1 MPLNPSSLLNNF
13 NPAAASAASEQLRSL
28 ASQSPAGLVDQLG
41 GQNFLDGMPSNLVSQ
56 LTPLLS
62 QLAPADLLAAV
73 NTAAGAMQN
82 PAQLQQLLNSLPATG
97 GLPTGG
103 ELARM
108 VQNNIPAFLADQLP
122 NLGPL
127 TQAAGLPAVPPMPN
141 LAGLPTQA
149 AGLINDLRGQAPALY
164 QQALSQIPVP
174 PVPRVLPEHIPLP
187 DPQDLTPAAHSCA
200 QAAGQSREELVKQAL
215 ELAPPLPPEVAQA
228 MGGASEVA
236 DTFVA
241 GMSDV
246 ASQLNQTP
254 NSLQE
259 AAGMMSLLGGP
270 ANAPINEVTQ
280 GLQGLNDA
288 YNALAPE
295 GAPSMQDLAS
305 AGEQLQRA
313 AEQIPPDALAALF

>member
-13 NPAAASAASEQLRSL
+13 NPAAASAASEQMRSL

-41 GQNFLDGMPSNLVSQ
+41 GQNFLNGMPSNLVSQ

-82 PAQLQQLLNSLPATG
+82 PAQLQQLMNSLPATG
-97 GLPTGG
+97 GLPTGS
-103 ELARM
+103 ELAQM

-127 TQAAGLPAVPPMPN
+127 AQAAGLPAVPPMPD

-149 AGLINDLRGQAPALY
+149 AGLVNNLRGQAPALY

-174 PVPRVLPEHIPLP
+174 PVPRVLPENIPLP
-187 DPQDLTPAAHSCA
+187 DPQDLTAAAHSCA
-200 QAAGQSREELVKQAL
+200 HAAGQSREELVNQAL
-215 ELAPPLPPEVAQA
+215 AMAPPLPPEVAQA
-228 MGGASEVA
+228 MGGAAEVA

-270 ANAPINEVTQ
+270 ANVPINEVTQ

-288 YNALAPE
+288 YNALAPG